1 LGVGH
6 IDQPGCHIVTVGG
19 GRPVFQCFSELLGTG
34 VFRFEL
40 SIA

>member
-6 IDQPGCHIVTVGG
+6 IGQPGCHIVTVGRR
-19 GRPVFQCFSELLGTG
+19 RPVFQCFSKLLGTG
-34 VFRFEL
+34 VFKFEL